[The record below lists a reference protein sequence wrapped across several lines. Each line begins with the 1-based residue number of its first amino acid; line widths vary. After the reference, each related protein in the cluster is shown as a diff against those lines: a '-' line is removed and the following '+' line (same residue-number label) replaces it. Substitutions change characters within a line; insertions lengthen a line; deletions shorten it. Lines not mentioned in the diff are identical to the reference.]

1 MIQYRK
7 TTPYR
12 GTVSTRAGNRP
23 AEVKHLE
30 QTIADLAFRLDRD
43 FEILHLSAEL
53 ARQLGYESPE
63 QLLYYAG
70 TSLLFSLEAEDI
82 PAFRDFA
89 RRCPKQGAAE
99 NCFVRLRTR
108 EGSCGWYVLAEG
120 FVERQGQ
127 ERVLSCRCCAL
138 MENTRRWE
146 YLQKEQE
153 RLDRLREQLLPRG
166 SQNDIRTEAY
176 RQTGTAALALGE
188 TLPNGYMEQFV
199 DTLPCGMLVC
209 EYWADNT
216 HLEVRFFNDTFCRLT
231 GCSTGELWAF
241 RGRQLITELVAQESL
256 AELENSLAGLCA
268 AGGTKTCELELR
280 RPGAV
285 QWVRVT
291 ATVSPGSARS
301 SLIRVA
307 LLDMSREKRSEEKVF
322 FQNYCLERLNDSLFF
337 GIIVKELGLEE
348 KPLYMSSNIEAFLQE
363 LLPGGGEPSFSY
375 RDLIHPADYPAV
387 QAAACRC
394 EQEKPHSYE
403 LEFRL
408 RVGVD
413 RYRWIKMMGT
423 RLDDFGAD
431 RIYLLTFFDISS
443 VKEAQEQLRIREEE
457 YRIAVLHS
465 RDIIVR
471 LNMADHTVYV
481 PREVARQYHMPDR
494 IENMP
499 GALVENGCIQPE
511 SIAEYLAFYEKIR
524 QGQNCTVEIRSRWFG
539 EKIRWFR
546 GVATV
551 IAAEGDQPLSAVL
564 SFTDITGQKQL
575 ATEMKSLE
583 ESERMLETIVGNS
596 PRMILKYQ
604 FEGDCFVPLTPPAQK
619 ILARIPEPYTPGA
632 LITPRYI
639 AGESLSDAQRFFA
652 GLRDGAPQ
660 NLVNIKVR
668 SGKQGW
674 RWYNCL
680 HITSFSPQGRP
691 VYALLFC
698 EDITDKRRQEL
709 ATIRLQ
715 DYTKSGGREILFNL
729 EYNLTLDSFEGAEGM
744 IPPCY
749 QEAFEKSYTHS
760 ARRILEDVLPEY
772 REDFWQIFD
781 KERLI
786 AALEQGV
793 HSGSKELQILYEND
807 PLWVRVF
814 YQILKDPYTS
824 FVTIW
829 ISCIDIHSE
838 KQAQLH
844 LMEMARLDPVT
855 GGYNRAAFK
864 DYVAE
869 RCALGEDGLNRALT
883 MLDVDGFGRV
893 NDVLGH
899 AAGDQLLRD
908 IADTLCMAA
917 GSNDM
922 VARVGGDEFAIYSS
936 DFSDIIKAKER
947 LRIIIAAVYR
957 QVSPGLSVSISA
969 GVAIYP
975 RDGKTFDELYQKADL
990 ALYRAKITGRNRY
1003 VIYDETMAEMPAY
1016 TAAVPADG
1024 QAGRQSDVYIRTFG
1038 FFEVFICG
1046 EALLIHNTK
1055 AKELLALLVDRRGA
1069 YVSQGDIIS
1078 CLWENESVNK
1088 VTLARLRKAAMLL
1101 RNVLKEHQLEELVE
1115 SRKGFRRLNTKMVHC
1130 DLYDYLSQKP
1140 EYRHLYR
1147 GTYMANYSW
1156 GELTIDELERAG
1168 HDGEAR
1174 Y

>member
-1 MIQYRK
+1 M
-7 TTPYR
+7 
-12 GTVSTRAGNRP
+12 
-23 AEVKHLE
+23 E
-30 QTIADLAFRLDRD
+30 QTVADLVFRLDRD
-43 FEILHLSAEL
+43 FEILHLSDEL
-53 ARQLGYESPE
+53 ALQLGYESPE
-63 QLLYYAG
+63 KLLYYAG

-89 RRCPKQGAAE
+89 RRCPEQGAAE

-108 EGSCGWYVLAEG
+108 EGACNWYVLAKS
-120 FVERQGQ
+120 FVEQQGPA
-127 ERVLSCRCCAL
+127 RVLSCRCCSL
-138 MENTRRWE
+138 TENTRQWD

-153 RLDRLREQLLPRG
+153 RLNQLRDQLLPRAFAG
-166 SQNDIRTEAY
+166 DTGNAAA
-176 RQTGTAALALGE
+176 RQTGKSAAFSLGGS
-188 TLPNGYMEQFV
+188 LPNGYMEQFM
-199 DTLPCGMLVC
+199 DMLPCGMLVC
-209 EYWADNT
+209 EYWPENT
-216 HLEVRFFNDTFCRLT
+216 RLAVRFFNDTFCRLT
-231 GCSTGELWAF
+231 GCSTGELRAF
-241 RGRQLITELVAQESL
+241 QGRQLFTELVEQDRLEK
-256 AELENSLAGLCA
+256 LENGLARLCT
-268 AGGTKTCELELR
+268 AGGTRTCELQLR
-280 RPGAV
+280 RPGAA

-291 ATVSPGSARS
+291 ATAAPGPGRS
-301 SLIRVA
+301 SLVRVA
-307 LLDMSREKRSEEKVF
+307 LLDVSREKRSEEKIF
-322 FQNYCLERLNDSLFF
+322 FQNYCLERLNESLFF

-363 LLPGGGEPSFSY
+363 LLPGGADQPFSY
-375 RDLIHPADYPAV
+375 RDLIHPVDYPAV
-387 QAAACRC
+387 QAMARRC
-394 EQEKPHSYE
+394 EQEKTHSYE

-511 SIAEYLAFYEKIR
+511 SVAEYLAFYEKIR

-551 IAAEGDQPLSAVL
+551 IAAEGKQPLSAIL

-583 ESERMLETIVGNS
+583 ESGRMLETIVGNS

-604 FEGDCFVPLTPPAQK
+604 FDKDCFSPITPPAQQ
-619 ILARIPEPYTPGA
+619 IFARIPEPHTPDA

-639 AGESLSDAQRFFA
+639 AGESLLDAQRFFA

-660 NLVNIKVR
+660 DLVNIKVR
-668 SGKQGW
+668 SALQGW

-691 VYALLFC
+691 QYALLFC

-715 DYTKSGGREILFNL
+715 DYTRNGEREILFNL
-729 EYNLTLDSFEGAEGM
+729 EYNLTRDSFEGAEGI

-749 QEAFEKSYTHS
+749 REAFEESYTRS

-772 REDFWQIFD
+772 RDAFWQMFEKD
-781 KERLI
+781 RLV
-786 AALEQGV
+786 ASLEQGV
-793 HSGSKELQILYEND
+793 HSGSQELQLLYEGN

-824 FVTIW
+824 FVNIW

-838 KQAQLH
+838 KQSQLH

-869 RCALGEDGLNRALT
+869 RCALAEDGLNRALI
-883 MLDVDGFGRV
+883 MLDVDGFGKV

-908 IADTLCMAA
+908 IADTLRMVV

-922 VARVGGDEFAIYSS
+922 VARMGGDEFAIYSS

-947 LRIIIAAVYR
+947 LRIMIAAVYR
-957 QVSPGLSVSISA
+957 QVSPGLSISISA

-975 RDGKTFDELYQKADL
+975 RDGKNFDELYQKADL
-990 ALYRAKITGRNRY
+990 ALYRAKMTGRNRY

-1016 TAAVPADG
+1016 TAAVPSDDE
-1024 QAGRQSDVYIRTFG
+1024 GRNRDIYIRTFG
-1038 FFEVFICG
+1038 FFEVFIRG
-1046 EALLIHNTK
+1046 EALLIHNAK

-1101 RNVLKEHQLEELVE
+1101 RNVLKEHQLEDLVE
-1115 SRKGFRRLNTKMVHC
+1115 SRKGFRRLNTKMVNC

-1140 EYRHLYR
+1140 EYGHLYR

-1156 GELTIDELERAG
+1156 GELTIDELDRVRSDE
-1168 HDGEAR
+1168 
-1174 Y
+1174 